1 MHSASLV
8 TTGLGPSRSS
18 PGRLVGKWQAGAS
31 DRRWPSE
38 LQPSSPGIRSGRTSR
53 PWSSPWTAA
62 SPRGPVSATTCP
74 RRRHHH
80 LGVRARRGI

>member
-62 SPRGPVSATTCP
+62 SPRGA
-74 RRRHHH
+74 
-80 LGVRARRGI
+80 GISDDMPSPPASSSGR